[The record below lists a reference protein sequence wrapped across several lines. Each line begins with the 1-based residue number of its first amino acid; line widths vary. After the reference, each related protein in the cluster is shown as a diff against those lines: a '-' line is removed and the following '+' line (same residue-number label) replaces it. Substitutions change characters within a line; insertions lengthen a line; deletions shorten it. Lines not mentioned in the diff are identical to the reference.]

1 MGWQVIGHDW
11 AVALLRRTLEAN
23 RLAHAYLLSGPPHI
37 GKTRLALELAR
48 ALNCRA
54 ADPPCG
60 QCPSCLKIAKGAH
73 PDVRT
78 VIGEGAGGSIRIE
91 QIRALQREAAL
102 APYEGR
108 HRVFIL
114 RRVDLAS
121 NEAANSLLKTLEEPP
136 AHVVLALT
144 AVHADGLPPTVVSRC
159 QRLQLRAQA
168 CHVIEVAL
176 IERGVSPAQAQ
187 LLGRLSGGRV
197 GWALSASQDGTALDE
212 RKRELDQLHQ
222 LLAADR
228 VDRIEFALEGS
239 RDPVALQRLI
249 ELWTT
254 SWRDLLLICC
264 QDERHIVNADRIDSL
279 RLLAKQTNLSQT
291 WRMLRLLEQTGEQLA
306 ANVNRRL
313 SLEGLLLKLPYLQAE
328 RLDRKSI

>member
-11 AVALLRRTLEAN
+11 AVALLRRSLAAN
-23 RLAHAYLLSGPPHI
+23 RVAHAYLFSGPPHI
-37 GKTRLALELAR
+37 GKTRLAQELAR
-48 ALNCRA
+48 ALNCG
-54 ADPPCG
+54 DSEPPCS
-60 QCPSCLKIAKGAH
+60 QCPSCLKIAQGTH

-78 VIGEGAGGSIRIE
+78 VVGEGAGGSLRIE

-159 QRLQLRAQA
+159 QRLQLRPLAY
-168 CHVIEVAL
+168 HVIEAAL
-176 IERGVSPAQAQ
+176 VEREIPPAQAQ
-187 LLGRLSGGRV
+187 LLARLSGGRV
-197 GWALSASQDGTALDE
+197 GWALSASQDETALDQ
-212 RKRELDQLHQ
+212 RKQDLDQLHK

-228 VDRIEFALEGS
+228 VDRIKFALEGS
-239 RDPVALQRLI
+239 RDPVALQRQI

-254 SWRDLLLICC
+254 WWRDLLLMCC
-264 QDERHIVNADRIDSL
+264 QDDRHIVNADCVDSL
-279 RLLAKQTNLSQT
+279 RLLAKQTTLSQT
-291 WRMLRLLEQTGEQLA
+291 CGMLRALEATGEQLA

-313 SLEGLLLKLPYLQAE
+313 SLEGLLLKLPHMQAE
-328 RLDRKSI
+328 RSDREGL

>member
-11 AVALLRRTLEAN
+11 AVALLRQSLATSRV
-23 RLAHAYLLSGPPHI
+23 AHAYLFSGPPHV
-37 GKTRLALELAR
+37 GKKRLALELAR
-48 ALNCRA
+48 ALNCR
-54 ADPPCG
+54 DSEPPCG
-60 QCPSCLKIAKGAH
+60 QCPSCLKIAQGTH

-78 VIGEGAGGSIRIE
+78 VEGEGAGGSLKIE

-108 HRVFIL
+108 RRVFIL

-159 QRLQLRAQA
+159 QRLQLRPLAY
-168 CHVIEVAL
+168 HVIETAL
-176 IERGVSPAQAQ
+176 VERGLPPAKAQ
-187 LLGRLSGGRV
+187 LLARLSGGRV
-197 GWALSASQDGTALDE
+197 GWALSASQDDTALDQ
-212 RKRELDQLHQ
+212 RKRELDQLHE
-222 LLAADR
+222 LLTADR
-228 VDRIEFALEGS
+228 ADRIEFALEGS
-239 RDPVALQRLI
+239 RDPVALQRQI

-254 SWRDLLLICC
+254 WWRDLLLMCC
-264 QDERHIVNADRIDSL
+264 QDDRHIVNADCIDGL
-279 RLLAKQTNLSQT
+279 RLFANQTTLSQT
-291 WRMLRLLEQTGEQLA
+291 WGMLRALETTGEQLA

-313 SLEGLLLKLPYLQAE
+313 SLEGLLLKLPHLQAE
-328 RLDRKSI
+328 RADREG

>member
-11 AVALLRRTLEAN
+11 AVALLRRSLAAN
-23 RLAHAYLLSGPPHI
+23 RVAHAYLFSGPPHI

-48 ALNCRA
+48 ALNCG
-54 ADPPCG
+54 DSEPPCG
-60 QCPSCLKIAKGAH
+60 QCPSCLKIAQGTH
-73 PDVRT
+73 PDVRI
-78 VIGEGAGGSIRIE
+78 VVGEGAGGSIKIE

-108 HRVFIL
+108 YRVFIL

-144 AVHADGLPPTVVSRC
+144 AVHAEGLPPTVVSRC
-159 QRLQLRAQA
+159 QRLELRPLAH
-168 CHVIEVAL
+168 HVIETAL
-176 IERGVSPAQAQ
+176 VERGCPPAQAQ
-187 LLGRLSGGRV
+187 LLARLSGGRM
-197 GWALSASQDGTALDE
+197 GWALSASQDDTVLDE
-212 RKRELDQLHQ
+212 RKRELDELHQ

-228 VDRIEFALEGS
+228 VDRIKFALEGS
-239 RDPVALQRLI
+239 RDPVALQRQI

-254 SWRDLLLICC
+254 WWRDLLLMCC
-264 QDERHIVNADRIDSL
+264 QNDRHIVNADCIDSL
-279 RLLAKQTNLSQT
+279 RLLAKQTTLSQT
-291 WRMLRLLEQTGEQLA
+291 WGMLRALEATGEQLA

-313 SLEGLLLKLPYLQAE
+313 SLEGLLLKLPHLQAE
-328 RLDRKSI
+328 RSDREG